1 MTVIVTD
8 AHYRMAAALIRDLVE
23 AGVCVIVCEKNTISQ
38 PVGFFCRGIDRSV
51 FLSDE
56 AYQDE
61 LLALCISVQQQTG
74 EKPALLPV
82 GAATLS
88 MLAENRERFLEVCHM
103 AVSSAENLTLLN
115 DKRRAA
121 ALAESLGIAV
131 PAVYLKSESESADA
145 FLSRVDLPCI
155 VKPTCGEKF
164 GLSAAQ
170 RYRIARTKEELQKAF
185 DHFSSITGE
194 APIVQEYLPGD
205 GFGCSILAKD
215 GVVYASIC
223 HKRIREWPVTGG
235 PSSCCET
242 ADLPQLILSAKKMA
256 EALCFTG
263 VAMFEFKQDSLGR
276 PRFLE
281 CNPRVWGTYP
291 LTRVS
296 GSNFA
301 LCWLHA
307 ALGDEIPSYSSP
319 KPVRMVFYPS
329 DFAAAL
335 GYLRR
340 GQVKKSLG
348 AFCDFLNPRVK
359 NGLFERKDSR
369 PGQIY
374 LKNLR
379 KRGDEHAR

>member
-1 MTVIVTD
+1 MTAIVTD
-8 AHYRMAAALIRDLVE
+8 AHYRMAAALIRDLVD
-23 AGVCVIVCEKNTISQ
+23 AGIRVIVCEKNTESQ
-38 PVGFFCRGIDRSV
+38 PIGFVCRGIDRSV
-51 FLSDE
+51 FLSE
-56 AYQDE
+56 SAYQDE
-61 LLALCISVQQQTG
+61 LYALCDCVRQQTG

-88 MLAENRERFLEVCHM
+88 MLAENRERFSAVCCM
-103 AVSSAENLTLLN
+103 AVADSENLALLN

-121 ALAESLGIAV
+121 ALAGQLGIAV
-131 PAVYLKSESESADA
+131 PAVYRKSESEDLPA
-145 FLSRVDLPCI
+145 FFSRVDLPCI
-155 VKPTCGEKF
+155 VKPACGEKF

-170 RYRIARTKEELQKAF
+170 RYRIARTEKELQDAF
-185 DHFSSITGE
+185 IHFSSVTGE
-194 APIVQEYLPGD
+194 VPIVQEYLPGD

-215 GVVYASIC
+215 GTVYASIC

-242 ADLPQLILSAKKMA
+242 ADMPQLILAAKKMA
-256 EALCFTG
+256 EAIGFTG
-263 VAMFEFKQDSLGR
+263 AAMFEFKEDAIGR

-307 ALGDEIPSYSSP
+307 AMGDTIPPYVSP
-319 KPVRMVFYPS
+319 KPMRMVFYPS
-329 DFAAAL
+329 DFASAL
-335 GYLRR
+335 GYLRK
-340 GQVKKSLG
+340 GNVKKSLET
-348 AFCDFLNPRVK
+348 FCDLLNPRVK
-359 NGLFERKDSR
+359 NGLFERNDPM
-369 PGQIY
+369 PGRVY

-379 KRGDEHAR
+379 KRGGKHDR